1 MKLIIR
7 TFIKW
12 MLIFLIVMAPF
23 YLLSMMLT
31 GPLAS
36 YEISHQKKLD
46 QLYSKTAFNQCEY
59 LDHQSL
65 QAQRDLARCTV
76 LNKEVWLLLDD
87 QQNIISRLIMNNE
100 ELIDVKSR
108 LLNKHQSD
116 EFLFS
121 YYQDKFVY
129 HLKNK
134 KEELFITIQD
144 ERVILSVKLSHE

>member
-7 TFIKW
+7 SFIKW
-12 MLIFLIVMAPF
+12 MLIFLIVVAPF
-23 YLLSMMLT
+23 YLLSMLIT

-36 YEISHQKKLD
+36 YEMTLEKKLD

-59 LDHQSL
+59 LDDQSL
-65 QAQRDLARCTV
+65 QSQRDLARCTV
-76 LNKEVWLLLDD
+76 LNKEIWLLLDD
-87 QQNIISRLIMNNE
+87 QQNIISRLNMNNE
-100 ELIDVKSR
+100 ELIEVKSR
-108 LLNKHQSD
+108 LLNQYQS
-116 EFLFS
+116 EELLFS
-121 YYQDKFVY
+121 YYQDAFVY

>member
-7 TFIKW
+7 SFIKW
-12 MLIFLIVMAPF
+12 MLIFLVVLAPF
-23 YLLSMMLT
+23 YLLSLMIT

-36 YEISHQKKLD
+36 HEITLEKKLN

-65 QAQRDLARCTV
+65 QAQRDLASCTV
-76 LNKEVWLLLDD
+76 LDKEVWLLLDD
-87 QQNIISRLIMNNE
+87 QQNIISRHIMNNE
-100 ELIDVKSR
+100 DLMDVKYR
-108 LLNKHQSD
+108 LLNKYHSE

-121 YYQDKFVY
+121 YYQDAFVY